1 MSNSVGGVTFSEAE
15 ALRVFK
21 GITGDRVLLA
31 VLAGVQPE
39 PAWEGCTIRVGAAA
53 PDQIQVDVEGQAAD
67 AVLPRLVETL
77 ERMGIST
84 RAARTRLEGGSP
96 LARVS
101 GGRWQS
107 A

>member
-1 MSNSVGGVTFSEAE
+1 MSDAVHGIRFSEAE

-39 PAWEGCTIRVGAAA
+39 PEWEGCTIHVGSS
-53 PDQIQVDVEGQAAD
+53 PPELIQVDVEGPAAG

-77 ERMGIST
+77 ERMGIVT
-84 RAARTRLEGGSP
+84 RAAATRLEGGSP
-96 LARVS
+96 LARVH